1 MSPVIYQTNCYLV
14 LIHIYQV
21 GEMTKISSSE
31 MRVGEMRVGEM
42 SPNQLHGM
50 VYT

>member
-1 MSPVIYQTNCYLV
+1 
-14 LIHIYQV
+14 
-21 GEMTKISSSE
+21 MTKISSSE